1 MTELDATT
9 RLLLGLA
16 FLFAGLLLIRLRGRI
31 VPWLRER
38 YRRLGIEVPEAT
50 YARQFVFIGILMIV
64 FGFLITLDLLFLF
77 D

>member
-1 MTELDATT
+1 MNELDAPT
-9 RLLLGLA
+9 RLFLGLA
-16 FLFAGLLLIRLRGRI
+16 FLFAGLLLIRFRYRV

-38 YRRLGIEVPEAT
+38 YRRLGIEVPEET

-64 FGFLITLDLLFLF
+64 FGFLITLDLLSLF